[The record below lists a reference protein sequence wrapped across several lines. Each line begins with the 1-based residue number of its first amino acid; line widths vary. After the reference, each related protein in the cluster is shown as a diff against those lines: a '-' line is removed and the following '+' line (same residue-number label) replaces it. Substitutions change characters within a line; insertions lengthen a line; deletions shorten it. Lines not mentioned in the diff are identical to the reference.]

1 MRLSCWFCGFIYVLH
16 KNEKT
21 TKKIDNVRN
30 EMNTIACSFRWGR
43 VGSYSEI
50 DLKVSTVVHQ

>member
-1 MRLSCWFCGFIYVLH
+1 MLVLWFIYVLH
-16 KNEKT
+16 KKEKT